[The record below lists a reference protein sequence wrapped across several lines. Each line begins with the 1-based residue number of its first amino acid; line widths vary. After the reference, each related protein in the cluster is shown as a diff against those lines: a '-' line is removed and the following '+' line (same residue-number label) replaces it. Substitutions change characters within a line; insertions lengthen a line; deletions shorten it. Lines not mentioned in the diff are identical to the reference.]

1 MHSVQNS
8 NTFLSYYNQI
18 DKFFAY
24 VLQLKRYIPFGE
36 KISVLGGGDF
46 SISAIVH
53 RYETKLRYFG
63 DMRNQLVHGFRIDK
77 RHYVVASDHAVQQI
91 QSLYEEMRHPKTV
104 VDAYQRKVYT
114 CRLEDSLEEVI
125 DTMKAE
131 LYTHVPVYDKKGKFV
146 EMLSESTIA
155 YRLGDKFDQT
165 DHIDLDGLS
174 VKDVPLENSNDQF
187 LFVDKSTSVYDIEQY
202 FLKYASN
209 HKRLGAIF
217 VTENGQQDQ
226 PII

>member
-1 MHSVQNS
+1 
-8 NTFLSYYNQI
+8 
-18 DKFFAY
+18 
-24 VLQLKRYIPFGE
+24 
-36 KISVLGGGDF
+36 
-46 SISAIVH
+46 
-53 RYETKLRYFG
+53 
-63 DMRNQLVHGFRIDK
+63 
-77 RHYVVASDHAVQQI
+77 
-91 QSLYEEMRHPKTV
+91 
-104 VDAYQRKVYT
+104 
-114 CRLEDSLEEVI
+114 
-125 DTMKAE
+125 MKAE

-226 PII
+226 PIIWLVTALDLPSLSDHFIL